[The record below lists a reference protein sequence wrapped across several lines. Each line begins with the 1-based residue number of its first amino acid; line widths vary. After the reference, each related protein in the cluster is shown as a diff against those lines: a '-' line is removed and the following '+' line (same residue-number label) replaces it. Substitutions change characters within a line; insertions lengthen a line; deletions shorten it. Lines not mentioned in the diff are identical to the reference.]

1 MPNLARIS
9 AHPAGMRGSRSR
21 HTNKSGMMWAARR
34 AAQGSPGFSRW
45 ACERRHRGSSDKAR
59 EPSMRKRGSY
69 GLEPG
74 EAAVHRLVA
83 SCACKIAREKPHHH
97 QCVTFDFQ
105 CALHRSPT
113 GRRHFLVVRR
123 CRSRR
128 RSGVTQTSSS
138 LFSAACPTASPLPA
152 WRATKSHIL
161 RVRRTSSVGLP
172 ARSPPDSFFCSA
184 EQLIWAEAAAQASQV
199 EKMGISE
206 YPECVTALSA
216 YRATAALQPS
226 R

>member
-59 EPSMRKRGSY
+59 EPSMRKRGSC

-138 LFSAACPTASPLPA
+138 LFSAACPDS
-152 WRATKSHIL
+152 KSIARLARDQEPH
-161 RVRRTSSVGLP
+161 P
-172 ARSPPDSFFCSA
+172 AR
-184 EQLIWAEAAAQASQV
+184 QADLVGGPS
-199 EKMGISE
+199 SE
-206 YPECVTALSA
+206 EPT
-216 YRATAALQPS
+216 
-226 R
+226 